1 MKIGFGDGGLA
12 KLFNDYAALEKR
24 FGATLAES
32 IGLRLGVLDAARH
45 LGCLPRRAP
54 MGLAC
59 DDEAQAIFSINL
71 QSTHRLQFPAVVPKG
86 QRKGFVPEHIEEI
99 IVTGVVEARHHG

>member
-32 IGLRLGVLDAARH
+32 VALRLGVLDAARH
-45 LGCLPRRAP
+45 LGCVPQRSP
-54 MGLAC
+54 IGLAC
-59 DDEAQAIFSINL
+59 DDEARGIFSVNL
-71 QSTHRLQFPAVVPKG
+71 RSKHRLQFQAVVPKG
-86 QRKGFVPEHIEEI
+86 RRKGVVREHVEEI